1 MADVEVGYRGNII
14 RSMSASGEET
24 LNTAGKYCD
33 DNIKIFYTQP
43 GGGGGA
49 FTLVD
54 TLTVLSDT
62 RTYNIDLSSY
72 NYDMVMVF
80 GEDVYLSA
88 QDWLYMVKDGS
99 TPSGGDYTYK
109 LTSFNGF
116 LCANIKN
123 YFGNPTGAS
132 FLLGSR
138 YMNQIASAA
147 NNLFMYCYDSNN
159 VIQAG
164 SKFKIYGCNYSD
176 V

>member
-43 GGGGGA
+43 GVSGA
-49 FTLVD
+49 FTLID

-62 RTYNIDLSSY
+62 RTYNINLSNY

-80 GEDVYLSA
+80 GENVSLAA

-99 TPSGGDYTYK
+99 TPSGGEYTTK
-109 LTSFNGF
+109 LSSYNGF

-123 YFGNPTGAS
+123 YFGNPTGAT
-132 FLLGSR
+132 FILGLR
-138 YMNQIASAA
+138 YMTQSASAA
-147 NNLFMYCYDSNN
+147 NNLFMYCYNSSN

-164 SKFKIYGCNYSD
+164 AKFKIYGCNYSD